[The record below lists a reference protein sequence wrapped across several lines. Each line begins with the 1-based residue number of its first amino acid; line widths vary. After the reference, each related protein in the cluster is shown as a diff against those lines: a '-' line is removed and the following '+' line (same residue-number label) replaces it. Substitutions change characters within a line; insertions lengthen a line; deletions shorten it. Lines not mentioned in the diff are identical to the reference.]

1 MGRGNAM
8 ARLMA
13 ERGGEVNSGA
23 GISQPPFCRRTV
35 SALSRA
41 LTFSAYEEI
50 MSGSPDVGQI
60 SVCRCFDASVDF
72 TKAAPPGGFFFR
84 SADSRND
91 VAKCG
96 FIGTSPA
103 H

>member
-23 GISQPPFCRRTV
+23 GISQRPFCRRTV

-50 MSGSPDVGQI
+50 ISGFPDVGQI

-72 TKAAPPGGFFFR
+72 TKAAPPGGFFFVPPIR
-84 SADSRND
+84 GTTSPNA
-91 VAKCG
+91 V